1 MKNSYTAAVAILA
14 VFALLAGLALIQPT
28 LAQSESKARIFEGE
42 LTKVDPDAK
51 TLSVKNSSGVEME
64 FRYDEQTQIVGA
76 EGSVEGLG
84 TMSGSPVRV
93 HFDSASKTATKIEIG
108 ARQ

>member
-1 MKNSYTAAVAILA
+1 MRNHYTAAVVILSI
-14 VFALLAGLALIQPT
+14 FALLAGLALIQPG
-28 LAQSESKARIFEGE
+28 LAQSESKARIFDGE

-76 EGSVEGLG
+76 EGAVEGLA

-93 HFDSASKTATKIEIG
+93 HFDSESKTATKIEIG
-108 ARQ
+108 TRQ